1 MTTTYLIALGSD
13 IESDHRTLQYHMLV
27 IWQNTLNYQILAD
40 QKWLEVIVSLWH
52 WHQILRDTN
61 SSPVLKH

>member
-1 MTTTYLIALGSD
+1 MSTTYLIALWSD
-13 IESDHRTLQYHMLV
+13 IEPDHRTLQYHRLV
-27 IWQNTLNYQILAD
+27 IWQNTLNYQTLAV

-52 WHQILRDTN
+52 WQQVLRDTN